1 VQELFFI
8 KPEQVHDPEILSIL
22 FLRRFPGFEKPAD
35 PPVNKKGAGEH
46 ASPLIFQGAEAG
58 DRILHQESL

>member
-8 KPEQVHDPEILSIL
+8 KPEQVHDPEIISIL

-35 PPVNKKGAGEH
+35 SPVNNQGAGVF
-46 ASPLIFQGAEAG
+46 ASPLIFYGAEAG